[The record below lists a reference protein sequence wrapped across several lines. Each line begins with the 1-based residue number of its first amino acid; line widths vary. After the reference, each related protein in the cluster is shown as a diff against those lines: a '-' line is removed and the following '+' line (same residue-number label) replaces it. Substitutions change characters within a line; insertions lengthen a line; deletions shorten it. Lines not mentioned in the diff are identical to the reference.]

1 MKYTQKMKK
10 HFFRNCLLAVFTAL
24 FAWACNDDDFNGI
37 DNFITEFRLTAGD
50 AVYPGA
56 VVGDTVFFV
65 LDYETDLSGAVA
77 SYALSENAKISPDP
91 KAITDWSTDQRLTVT
106 SKNGNMRTYYVKT
119 KRVPGP
125 DSYITG
131 FGLTIG
137 EETYQGA
144 IIKNTI
150 TVSVPGKADLT
161 QAIARVELSAKA
173 TITPDPASIEDW
185 GQKQVFTVK
194 TDTATRTFEVN
205 VERQPIMYY
214 GTFMPR
220 TTQDIDDFLAA
231 GYTHISGDLNLIN
244 LVDITD
250 DLFQTKESMLIEIS
264 GDILYN
270 NVTVNYGKFLK
281 NLKRVRN
288 ITVVSSEHVPNL
300 EIVEGSLGLSPQ
312 EEGVHEFPKLKRC
325 DAIYSTTK
333 GNHTYK
339 FPELRAVYSRSTIT
353 AGKFILPKIERLPMM
368 RGSFEVG
375 ESLCEVDELYL
386 KNAEELAKFP
396 ALKKVPS
403 LEIEEA
409 TPTPNIAGLLSQV
422 NVSNLT
428 ITSVE
433 SGEYDFS
440 SLNMLSSFTIKYTKD
455 TNGNINLKLPQTL
468 DNLYLGGTGK
478 NSVSGIENITGKCE
492 LTPSWDSALRS
503 LKNVGTLWCKSAS
516 GEGMA
521 VDLSGINSITN
532 LTISS
537 PLSFNKG
544 KFTTF
549 PGTLK
554 IFEEKGDLSF
564 LKGITLV
571 GTLEIQS
578 TCMDYS
584 DFVELAKKIDAT
596 YPDDAPLRWKV
607 KHPQGYR
614 YTAPKLEDMLSGD
627 PERYKVKSAW

>member
-137 EETYQGA
+137 EETYQGS

-205 VERQPIMYY
+205 VERQPIVYY
-214 GTFMPR
+214 GTFKPKSA
-220 TTQDIDDFLAA
+220 QDIDDFLAA
-231 GYTHISGDLNLIN
+231 GYTHIKGNVDLRGC
-244 LVDITD
+244 DKEAYK
-250 DLFQTKESMLIEIS
+250 TKESMIVEVS
-264 GDILYN
+264 GDITAGIN
-270 NVTVNYGKFLK
+270 DGIGSFFR
-281 NLKRVRN
+281 NLVYAGS
-288 ITVVSSEHVPNL
+288 IAVESSEEVPNL
-300 EIVEGSLGLSPQ
+300 EMVGKLNLWVEVDG
-312 EEGVHEFPKLKRC
+312 EGTFEFSKLKGC
-325 DAIYSTTK
+325 DEMVAYHSGK
-333 GNHTYK
+333 YEYR
-339 FPELRAVYSRSTIT
+339 FPELKTIRYD
-353 AGKFILPKIERLPMM
+353 AKLNHGKFYFPKIEYISVLEYVVRTEIGENCEIGRLEL
-368 RGSFEVG
+368 RNE
-375 ESLCEVDELYL
+375 DELKL
-386 KNAEELAKFP
+386 LP
-396 ALKKVPS
+396 TVKKVNT
-403 LEIEEA
+403 LCFNGII
-409 TPTPNIAGLLSQV
+409 PNHVEQLKELH
-422 NVSNLT
+422 VSELDLAVA
-428 ITSVE
+428 S

-440 SLNMLSSFTIKYTKD
+440 SFDMLSSITIKEYR
-455 TNGNINLKLPQTL
+455 NISQNVNLKLPQSLETL
-468 DNLYLGGTGK
+468 ILDGTGE
-478 NSVSGIENITGKCE
+478 NTISGIENVTGKCKVNKGWSSV
-492 LTPSWDSALRS
+492 LSC
-503 LKNVGTLWCKSAS
+503 LKNVGTLEIGSN
-516 GEGMA
+516 GMA
-521 VDLSGINSITN
+521 VDLSGMNSITN
-532 LTISS
+532 LTLPFASS
-537 PLSFNKG
+537 VNFGRL
-544 KFTTF
+544 TTI
-549 PGTLK
+549 PGILK
-554 IFEEKGDLSF
+554 INESKGDLSF

-571 GTLEIQS
+571 GTLEMSS

-584 DFVELAKKIDAT
+584 DLVELAKNIYET

-614 YTAPKLEDMLSGD
+614 YTAPTLEDMISGD